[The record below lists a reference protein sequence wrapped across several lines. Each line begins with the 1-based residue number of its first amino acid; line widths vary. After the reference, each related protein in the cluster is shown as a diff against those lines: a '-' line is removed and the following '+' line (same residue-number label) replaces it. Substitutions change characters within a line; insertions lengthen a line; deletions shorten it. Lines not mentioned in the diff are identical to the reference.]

1 MFQTKETTPQNKD
14 KSVTYDIRLL
24 ADFCCS
30 GEAYTSHK
38 DKRHGQNLHVFY
50 MNPYIY
56 CIISLHIWIVSL

>member
-24 ADFCCS
+24 ADSCCS
-30 GEAYTSHK
+30 GEAYISRK
-38 DKRHGQNLHVFY
+38 DNRHGQNLHVFY

-56 CIISLHIWIVSL
+56 